1 MLLDK
6 GQLASYI
13 LTNIRKESTQIPFSK
28 KECKEG
34 RADWIFFTPPKK
46 SCPMNR
52 ILTKGTPQE
61 DNQERPKRRCGSY
74 TYAYEIKSLP
84 CIWLAYTDSFFSRQP
99 SI

>member
-46 SCPMNR
+46 K
-52 ILTKGTPQE
+52 L
-61 DNQERPKRRCGSY
+61 
-74 TYAYEIKSLP
+74 
-84 CIWLAYTDSFFSRQP
+84 SRE
-99 SI
+99 